1 VCSSCC
7 DDHYVHAYGRNSE
20 QYYIHSNDA
29 VECDG
34 EYYHCSYTSDNGL
47 VCLEDGDYC
56 KDDDAIYIESDSEYY
71 HCDDERICYT
81 VDGEHELKDNC
92 VLLENDEYCLTDD
105 AWQCEHSGD
114 WYANSDCDP
123 VTTACGK
130 SIHEDYADEY
140 ETQADLFVE
149 PTTTKEGE

>member
-1 VCSSCC
+1 M
-7 DDHYVHAYGRNSE
+7 
-20 QYYIHSNDA
+20 
-29 VECDG
+29 
-34 EYYHCSYTSDNGL
+34 
-47 VCLEDGDYC
+47 
-56 KDDDAIYIESDSEYY
+56 DDAILIESEDEYY

-140 ETQADLFVE
+140 ETQAELFVE
-149 PTTTKEGE
+149 PTTMKEGE

>member
-1 VCSSCC
+1 M
-7 DDHYVHAYGRNSE
+7 
-20 QYYIHSNDA
+20 
-29 VECDG
+29 
-34 EYYHCSYTSDNGL
+34 
-47 VCLEDGDYC
+47 
-56 KDDDAIYIESDSEYY
+56 DDAIYIESEGEYY
-71 HCDDERICYT
+71 DSDDSRICYT
-81 VDGEHELKDNC
+81 VDGENELISNC
-92 VLLENDEYCLTDD
+92 VELENGEYCLETS

-149 PTTTKEGE
+149 PTTMKEGE

>member
-1 VCSSCC
+1 
-7 DDHYVHAYGRNSE
+7 
-20 QYYIHSNDA
+20 
-29 VECDG
+29 
-34 EYYHCSYTSDNGL
+34 
-47 VCLEDGDYC
+47 
-56 KDDDAIYIESDSEYY
+56 
-71 HCDDERICYT
+71 
-81 VDGEHELKDNC
+81 LKDNC

-140 ETQADLFVE
+140 ETQAELFVE
-149 PTTTKEGE
+149 QPVVWTPHERGPVEATTKEGE